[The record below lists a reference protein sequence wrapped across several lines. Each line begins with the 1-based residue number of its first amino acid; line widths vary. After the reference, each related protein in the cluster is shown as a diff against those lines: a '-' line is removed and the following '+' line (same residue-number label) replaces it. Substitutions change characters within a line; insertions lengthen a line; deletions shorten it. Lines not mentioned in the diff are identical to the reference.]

1 MFKAS
6 FDVKMVS
13 ISAIL
18 KPENFTEQNK
28 KNGFFLLRYSLFLSQ
43 SLLSMTLRVLYLQ
56 YFN

>member
-28 KNGFFLLRYSLFLSQ
+28 KMDFFVRYSLFLSQ
-43 SLLSMTLRVLYLQ
+43 SLPSMTLRVLYLQ

>member
-28 KNGFFLLRYSLFLSQ
+28 KNGFFCSDIPYFFLSHYYQ
-43 SLLSMTLRVLYLQ
+43 
-56 YFN
+56 